1 MFLLA
6 SDFDRTFYINNYD
19 FKKNVEAL
27 KSFRKNNKFVIVTG
41 RSYQDY
47 MNITKNYVPLDYLV
61 INHGATILKDN
72 KVIRSEYI
80 NATTIDKL
88 KNIIDFDNIDYF
100 ATSDTESRVNIN
112 HGKISKI
119 NISMKD
125 NLVAKKAVDYINNNF
140 SDINAYILF
149 HKNQFEIVSTKSN
162 KCEALKYIGYLEKI
176 NSSNIYTVGDEY
188 TDIEMVKYYKGFAI
202 KNSVDDLVKVAV
214 SVVDSVSDIIDFL
227 DVDISIEH
235 VSKEITQFINECYNY
250 NHYFEKYMAKIYDNN
265 SNDKNHIVIRKN
277 NEIIAISLVHP
288 NKLYIGDNI
297 LDILEV
303 GSICIKEEYRGKGY
317 LKLLFGSIKE
327 EEKKYDLSVL
337 SGDINRYSSYGYY
350 PNILNLYKIKSKSHS
365 NITFKSINDDYIMDS
380 LDLYNKGIH
389 ANRTAYNFKDILVQW
404 KCDSYYIFK
413 DDKYIGYLIYNTKQ
427 DYINE
432 IKCSCLLDVI
442 ESFGIFKNREY
453 INLSVLN
460 NDYDT
465 LSIVSNMEVS
475 KMYNRELYSISNIK
489 KVITVCL
496 NNKLKYEELVEG
508 SISIK
513 VDNEIIRITVGDKVT
528 VDNDNKYDIELT
540 RDQFMNLLLN
550 KKMTRNNIFSSWFYL
565 DLDIYNNDLV

>member
-27 KSFRKNNKFVIVTG
+27 KIFRENNKFVIVTG

-80 NATTIDKL
+80 NTTTIDKL

-112 HGKISKI
+112 HGNISKI
-119 NISMKD
+119 NIAMKD

-140 SDINAYILF
+140 NDIKAYILF
-149 HKNQFEIVSTKSN
+149 HKNQFEIVSTKAN

-176 NSSNIYTVGDEY
+176 NSANIYTVGDGY

-214 SVVDSVSDIIDFL
+214 NVVDSVSDIISFL
-227 DVDISIEH
+227 DVDISKEK
-235 VSKEITQFINECYNY
+235 VTNEITQFINECYNY

-277 NEIIAISLVHP
+277 NDIIAAALINP
-288 NKLYIGDNI
+288 NRLYIGDDI

-303 GSICIKEEYRGKGY
+303 GSICVKEGYRGKGY
-317 LKLLFGSIKE
+317 LKILLGAIKE
-327 EEKKYDLSVL
+327 EEKKYDLGVL
-337 SGDINRYSSYGYY
+337 SGDTSRYSDYGYY
-350 PNILNLYKIKSKSHS
+350 PNILNLYKIKSESHN
-365 NITFKSINDDYIMDS
+365 NITFKSVNDDYIIDS
-380 LDLYNKGIH
+380 LNLYNRGIH
-389 ANRTAYNFKDILVQW
+389 ANRTAYNFKDILAQW

-442 ESFGIFKNREY
+442 ESFGIFKNRDY

-465 LSIVSNMEVS
+465 LSILSNMEVS
-475 KMYNRELYSISNIK
+475 KVYNRQLYSINNTK
-489 KVITVCL
+489 KIITVCL
-496 NNKLKYEELVEG
+496 NNKLSYEELVKG
-508 SISIK
+508 NISIK
-513 VDNEIIRITVGDKVT
+513 VDNEIIRITVDDKVT
-528 VDNDNKYDIELT
+528 VDNDTKYDIELT

-550 KKMTRNNIFSSWFYL
+550 KKITRNNIFSSWFYL

>member
-27 KSFRKNNKFVIVTG
+27 KIFRENNKFVIVTG

-80 NATTIDKL
+80 NTTTIDKL
-88 KNIIDFDNIDYF
+88 KNIIDFENIDYF

-112 HGKISKI
+112 HGNISKI
-119 NISMKD
+119 NIAMKD

-140 SDINAYILF
+140 NDIKAYILF
-149 HKNQFEIVSTKSN
+149 HKNQFEIVSTKAN

-176 NSSNIYTVGDEY
+176 NSANIYTVGDGY

-214 SVVDSVSDIIDFL
+214 NVVDSVSDIISFL
-227 DVDISIEH
+227 DVDISKEK
-235 VSKEITQFINECYNY
+235 VTNEITQFINECYNY

-277 NEIIAISLVHP
+277 NDIIAAALINP
-288 NKLYIGDNI
+288 NRLYIGDDI

-303 GSICIKEEYRGKGY
+303 GSICVKEGYRGKGY
-317 LKLLFGSIKE
+317 LKILLGAIKE
-327 EEKKYDLSVL
+327 EEKKYDLGVL
-337 SGDINRYSSYGYY
+337 SGDTSRYSDYGYY
-350 PNILNLYKIKSKSHS
+350 PNILNLYKIKSESHN
-365 NITFKSINDDYIMDS
+365 NITFKSVNDDYIIDS
-380 LDLYNKGIH
+380 LNLYNRGIH
-389 ANRTAYNFKDILVQW
+389 ANRTAYNFKDILAQW

-413 DDKYIGYLIYNTKQ
+413 DDQYIGYLIYNTKQ

-442 ESFGIFKNREY
+442 ESFGIFKNRDY

-465 LSIVSNMEVS
+465 LSILSNMEVS
-475 KMYNRELYSISNIK
+475 KVYNRQLYSINNTK
-489 KVITVCL
+489 KIITVCL
-496 NNKLKYEELVEG
+496 NNKLSYEELVKG
-508 SISIK
+508 NISIK
-513 VDNEIIRITVGDKVT
+513 VDNEIIRITVDDKVT
-528 VDNDNKYDIELT
+528 VDNDTKYDIELT

-550 KKMTRNNIFSSWFYL
+550 KKITRNNIFSSWFYL

>member
-27 KSFRKNNKFVIVTG
+27 KIFRENNKFVIVTG

-80 NATTIDKL
+80 NTTTIDKL
-88 KNIIDFDNIDYF
+88 KNIIDFEKIDYF

-112 HGKISKI
+112 HGNISKI
-119 NISMKD
+119 NIAMKD

-140 SDINAYILF
+140 NDIKAYILF
-149 HKNQFEIVSTKSN
+149 HKNQFEIVSTKAN

-176 NSSNIYTVGDEY
+176 NSANIYTVGDGY

-214 SVVDSVSDIIDFL
+214 NVVDSVSDIISFL
-227 DVDISIEH
+227 DVDISKEK
-235 VSKEITQFINECYNY
+235 VTNEITQFINECYNY

-277 NEIIAISLVHP
+277 NDIIAAALINP
-288 NKLYIGDNI
+288 NRLYIGDDI

-303 GSICIKEEYRGKGY
+303 GSICVKEGYRGKGY
-317 LKLLFGSIKE
+317 LKILLGAIKE
-327 EEKKYDLSVL
+327 EEKKYDLGVL
-337 SGDINRYSSYGYY
+337 SGDTSRYSDYGYY
-350 PNILNLYKIKSKSHS
+350 PNILNLYKIKSESHK
-365 NITFKSINDDYIMDS
+365 NITFKSVNDDYIIDS
-380 LDLYNKGIH
+380 LNLYNRGIH
-389 ANRTAYNFKDILVQW
+389 ANRTAYNFKDILAQW

-413 DDKYIGYLIYNTKQ
+413 DDQYIGYLIYNTKQ

-442 ESFGIFKNREY
+442 ESFGIFKNRDY

-465 LSIVSNMEVS
+465 LSILSNMEVS
-475 KMYNRELYSISNIK
+475 KVYNRQLYSINNTK
-489 KVITVCL
+489 KIITVCL
-496 NNKLKYEELVEG
+496 NNKLSYEELVKG
-508 SISIK
+508 NISIK
-513 VDNEIIRITVGDKVT
+513 VDNEIIRITVDDKVT
-528 VDNDNKYDIELT
+528 VDNDTKYDIELT

-550 KKMTRNNIFSSWFYL
+550 KKITRNNIFSSWFYL
-565 DLDIYNNDLV
+565 NLDIYNNDLV

>member
-27 KSFRKNNKFVIVTG
+27 KIFRENNKFVIVTG

-80 NATTIDKL
+80 NTTTIDKL
-88 KNIIDFDNIDYF
+88 KNIIDFENIDYF

-112 HGKISKI
+112 HGNISKI
-119 NISMKD
+119 NIAMKD

-140 SDINAYILF
+140 NDIKAYILF
-149 HKNQFEIVSTKSN
+149 HKNQFEIVSTKAN

-176 NSSNIYTVGDEY
+176 NSANIYTVGDGY

-214 SVVDSVSDIIDFL
+214 NVVDSVSDIISFL
-227 DVDISIEH
+227 DVDIIKEK
-235 VSKEITQFINECYNY
+235 VTNEITQFINECYNY

-277 NEIIAISLVHP
+277 NDIIAAALINP
-288 NKLYIGDNI
+288 NRLYIGDDI

-303 GSICIKEEYRGKGY
+303 GSICVKEGYRGKGY
-317 LKLLFGSIKE
+317 LKILLGAIKE
-327 EEKKYDLSVL
+327 EEKKYDLGVL
-337 SGDINRYSSYGYY
+337 SGDTSRYSDYGYY
-350 PNILNLYKIKSKSHS
+350 PNILNLYKIKSESHK
-365 NITFKSINDDYIMDS
+365 NITFKSVNDDYIIDS
-380 LDLYNKGIH
+380 LNLYNRGIH
-389 ANRTAYNFKDILVQW
+389 ANRTAYNFKDILAQW

-442 ESFGIFKNREY
+442 ESFGIFKNRDY

-465 LSIVSNMEVS
+465 LSILSNMEVS
-475 KMYNRELYSISNIK
+475 KVYNRQLYSINNTK
-489 KVITVCL
+489 KIITVCL
-496 NNKLKYEELVEG
+496 NNKLSYEELVKG
-508 SISIK
+508 NISIK
-513 VDNEIIRITVGDKVT
+513 VDNEIIRITVDDKVT
-528 VDNDNKYDIELT
+528 VDNDTKYDIELT

-550 KKMTRNNIFSSWFYL
+550 KKITRNNIFSSWFYL
-565 DLDIYNNDLV
+565 NLDIYNNDLV

>member
-1 MFLLA
+1 
-6 SDFDRTFYINNYD
+6 
-19 FKKNVEAL
+19 
-27 KSFRKNNKFVIVTG
+27 
-41 RSYQDY
+41 
-47 MNITKNYVPLDYLV
+47 
-61 INHGATILKDN
+61 
-72 KVIRSEYI
+72 
-80 NATTIDKL
+80 
-88 KNIIDFDNIDYF
+88 
-100 ATSDTESRVNIN
+100 
-112 HGKISKI
+112 
-119 NISMKD
+119 
-125 NLVAKKAVDYINNNF
+125 
-140 SDINAYILF
+140 
-149 HKNQFEIVSTKSN
+149 
-162 KCEALKYIGYLEKI
+162 
-176 NSSNIYTVGDEY
+176 
-188 TDIEMVKYYKGFAI
+188 MVKYYKGFAI

>member
-27 KSFRKNNKFVIVTG
+27 KIFRENNKFVIVTG

-80 NATTIDKL
+80 NTTTIDKL
-88 KNIIDFDNIDYF
+88 KNIIDFENIDYF

-112 HGKISKI
+112 HGNISKI
-119 NISMKD
+119 NIAMKD

-140 SDINAYILF
+140 NDIKAYILF
-149 HKNQFEIVSTKSN
+149 HKNQFEIVSTKAN

-176 NSSNIYTVGDEY
+176 NSANIYTVGDGY

-214 SVVDSVSDIIDFL
+214 NVVDSVSDIISFL
-227 DVDISIEH
+227 DVDISKEN
-235 VSKEITQFINECYNY
+235 VTNEITQFINECYNY

-277 NEIIAISLVHP
+277 NDIIAAALINP
-288 NKLYIGDNI
+288 NRLYIGDDI

-303 GSICIKEEYRGKGY
+303 GSICVKEGYRSKGY
-317 LKLLFGSIKE
+317 LKILLGAIKE
-327 EEKKYDLSVL
+327 EEKKYDLGVL
-337 SGDINRYSSYGYY
+337 SGDTSRYSDYGYY
-350 PNILNLYKIKSKSHS
+350 PNILNLYKIKSESHN
-365 NITFKSINDDYIMDS
+365 NITFKSVNDDYIIDS
-380 LDLYNKGIH
+380 LNLYNRGIH
-389 ANRTAYNFKDILVQW
+389 ANRTAYNFKDILAQW

-413 DDKYIGYLIYNTKQ
+413 DDQYIGYLIYNTKQ

-442 ESFGIFKNREY
+442 ESFGIFKNRDY

-465 LSIVSNMEVS
+465 LSILSNMEVS
-475 KMYNRELYSISNIK
+475 KVYNRQLYSINNTK
-489 KVITVCL
+489 KIITVCL
-496 NNKLKYEELVEG
+496 NNKLSYEELVKG
-508 SISIK
+508 NISIK
-513 VDNEIIRITVGDKVT
+513 VDNEIIRITVDDKVT
-528 VDNDNKYDIELT
+528 VDNDTKYDIELT

-550 KKMTRNNIFSSWFYL
+550 KKITRNNIFSSWFYL

>member
-27 KSFRKNNKFVIVTG
+27 KIFRENNKFVIVTG

-80 NATTIDKL
+80 NTTTIDKL
-88 KNIIDFDNIDYF
+88 KNIIDFENIDYF

-112 HGKISKI
+112 HGNISKI
-119 NISMKD
+119 NIAMKD

-140 SDINAYILF
+140 NDIKAYILF
-149 HKNQFEIVSTKSN
+149 HKNQFEIVSTKAN

-176 NSSNIYTVGDEY
+176 NSANIYTVGDGY

-214 SVVDSVSDIIDFL
+214 NVVDSVSDIISFL
-227 DVDISIEH
+227 DVDISKEK
-235 VSKEITQFINECYNY
+235 VTNEITQFINECYNY

-277 NEIIAISLVHP
+277 NDIIAAALINP
-288 NKLYIGDNI
+288 NRLYIGDDI

-303 GSICIKEEYRGKGY
+303 GSICVKEGYRGKGY
-317 LKLLFGSIKE
+317 LKILLGAIKE
-327 EEKKYDLSVL
+327 EEKKYDLGVL
-337 SGDINRYSSYGYY
+337 SGDTSRYSDYGYY
-350 PNILNLYKIKSKSHS
+350 PNILNLYKIKSESHK
-365 NITFKSINDDYIMDS
+365 NITFKSVNDDYIIDS
-380 LDLYNKGIH
+380 LNLYNRGIH
-389 ANRTAYNFKDILVQW
+389 ANRTAYNFKDILAQW

-442 ESFGIFKNREY
+442 ESFGIFKNRDY

-465 LSIVSNMEVS
+465 LSILSNMEVS
-475 KMYNRELYSISNIK
+475 KVYNRQLYSINNTK
-489 KVITVCL
+489 KIITVCL
-496 NNKLKYEELVEG
+496 NNKLSYEELVKG
-508 SISIK
+508 NISIK
-513 VDNEIIRITVGDKVT
+513 VDNEIIRITVDDKVT
-528 VDNDNKYDIELT
+528 VDNDTKYDIELT

-550 KKMTRNNIFSSWFYL
+550 KKITRNNIFSSWFYL
-565 DLDIYNNDLV
+565 NLDIYNNDLV

>member
-27 KSFRKNNKFVIVTG
+27 KIFRENNKFVIVTG

-80 NATTIDKL
+80 NTTTIDKL
-88 KNIIDFDNIDYF
+88 KNIIDFENIDYF

-112 HGKISKI
+112 HGNISKI
-119 NISMKD
+119 NIAMKD

-140 SDINAYILF
+140 NDIKAYILF
-149 HKNQFEIVSTKSN
+149 HKNQFEIVSTKAN

-176 NSSNIYTVGDEY
+176 NSANIYTVGDGY

-214 SVVDSVSDIIDFL
+214 NVVDSVSDIISFL
-227 DVDISIEH
+227 DVDISKE
-235 VSKEITQFINECYNY
+235 KATNEITQFINECYNY

-277 NEIIAISLVHP
+277 NDIIAAALINP
-288 NKLYIGDNI
+288 NRLYIGDDI

-303 GSICIKEEYRGKGY
+303 GSICVKEEYRSKGY
-317 LKLLFGSIKE
+317 LKILLGAIKE
-327 EEKKYDLSVL
+327 EEKKYDLGVL
-337 SGDINRYSSYGYY
+337 SGDTSRYSDYGYY
-350 PNILNLYKIKSKSHS
+350 PNILNLYKIKSESHN
-365 NITFKSINDDYIMDS
+365 NITFKSVNDDYIIDS
-380 LDLYNKGIH
+380 LNLYNRGIH
-389 ANRTAYNFKDILVQW
+389 ANRTAYNFKDILAQW

-413 DDKYIGYLIYNTKQ
+413 DDQYIGYLIYNTKQ

-442 ESFGIFKNREY
+442 ESFGIFKNRDY

-465 LSIVSNMEVS
+465 LSILSNMEVS
-475 KMYNRELYSISNIK
+475 KVYNRQLYSINNTK
-489 KVITVCL
+489 KIITVCL
-496 NNKLKYEELVEG
+496 NNKLSYEELVKG
-508 SISIK
+508 NISIK
-513 VDNEIIRITVGDKVT
+513 VDNEIIRITVDDKVT
-528 VDNDNKYDIELT
+528 VDNDTKYDIELT

-550 KKMTRNNIFSSWFYL
+550 KKITRNNIFSSWFYL

>member
-47 MNITKNYVPLDYLV
+47 MNITKNYVPVDYLV

-72 KVIRSEYI
+72 KVLRSAYI
-80 NATTIDKL
+80 NSSTIDKL
-88 KNIIDFDNIDYF
+88 KSIFDFDNIDYF
-100 ATSDTESRVNIN
+100 ATSDIESRVSIN
-112 HGKISKI
+112 HGNISKI
-119 NISMKD
+119 NIAMKD
-125 NLVAKKAVDYINNNF
+125 NLVAKKAVDYINSNF
-140 SDINAYILF
+140 TDIKAYILF
-149 HKNQFEIVSTKSN
+149 HKNQFEIVSTKAN

-176 NSSNIYTVGDEY
+176 NSANIYTVGDGY
-188 TDIEMVKYYKGFAI
+188 TDIEMVKYFKGFAI

-214 SVVDSVSDIIDFL
+214 NVVDSVSDIISFL
-227 DVDISIEH
+227 DVDIS
-235 VSKEITQFINECYNY
+235 KEKVTHEIISFINECYNY

-265 SNDKNHIVIRKN
+265 SNDENHIVIRKN
-277 NEIIAISLVHP
+277 NEIIAAALIQP
-288 NKLYIGDNI
+288 NRLYMGDNT
-297 LDILEV
+297 LDILEI
-303 GSICIKEEYRGKGY
+303 GSICVKGEYRGKGY
-317 LKLLFGSIKE
+317 LKLLLGSIKE
-327 EEKKYDLSVL
+327 EEIKYDLSVL
-337 SGDINRYSSYGYY
+337 SGDISRYSSFGYY
-350 PNILNLYKIKSKSHS
+350 PNILNLYKIKSESHN

-380 LDLYNKGIH
+380 LELYNKGTH
-389 ANRTAYNFKDILVQW
+389 ANRTAYNFKDILAQW

-427 DYINE
+427 DYISE

-442 ESFGIFKNREY
+442 ESFGVFKNRDY

-465 LSIVSNMEVS
+465 LSILSNMEVS
-475 KMYNRELYSISNIK
+475 KMYNRQLYSISNIK
-489 KVITVCL
+489 KVISVCL
-496 NNKLKYEELVEG
+496 NNKLSHEKLVKG

-513 VDNEIIRITVGDKVT
+513 IDNEIIRITVDDKVT
-528 VDNDNKYDIELT
+528 VDNDTKYDIELT

-550 KKMTRNNIFSSWFYL
+550 KKMTRNNIFSSWFYI